1 MARFGKF
8 FTSKNYRHA
17 IVAYAG
23 DPLLQDKYVSISG
36 GVPADLEVG
45 SVVALSSAE
54 LATDSSVAYGVVI
67 EPAYAEVAGI
77 VIANPVHTI
86 LKGFALV
93 FADGVD
99 ADAFRTEMVND
110 GYTLADIDTFAL
122 PTT

>member
-45 SVVALSSAE
+45 SVVALSSA
-54 LATDSSVAYGVVI
+54 D
-67 EPAYAEVAGI
+67 
-77 VIANPVHTI
+77 PVHTI